1 MKPAFTKVNRYIF
14 DPKAWSWSI
23 PSGTTCPGAEQ
34 CLAKVD
40 RGTGKITNGPKQT
53 FKCYAAVSERYPSVR
68 KRYWAN
74 FDAVRGKKCDEVAH
88 VLSECFPKNAKRVRV
103 HTAGD
108 FFSEEYFKGWM
119 QFAAAKPDVQFWAFT
134 KSLPFWVRNIDLVPS
149 NMEIQASYGGKWD
162 NMIEEHGLKYAK
174 VVWSR
179 EEAES
184 LGLEIDTNDKLAA
197 FPGPSFALVENFTKP
212 NLASADAKLPDADG

>member
-14 DPKAWSWSI
+14 DPKAVSWSI

-40 RGTGKITNGPKQT
+40 RESGKMTNGPKQK
-53 FKCYAAVSERYPSVR
+53 FKCYSAVSERYPSVR

-74 FDAVRGKKCDEVAH
+74 FDAVRGKKAEDIKQVIAD
-88 VLSECFPKNAKRVRV
+88 CFPKNAKRVRV

-108 FFSEEYFKGWM
+108 FYSEQYFLGWM
-119 QFAAAKPDVQFWAFT
+119 QFAASRPDVQFWAFT
-134 KSLPFWVRNIDLVPS
+134 KSLPIWINNTEAVPE

-162 NMIEEHGLKYAK
+162 YMIEPNGLKYAK
-174 VVWSR
+174 VVWSK
-179 EEAES
+179 EEAAQ
-184 LGLEIDTNDKLAA
+184 LGLKICTDDRLAA
-197 FPGPSFALVENFTKP
+197 FPGPSFALLENFTKTTE
-212 NLASADAKLPDADG
+212 

>member
-1 MKPAFTKVNRYIF
+1 MKEMKPAFTKVNRYIF

-40 RGTGKITNGPKQT
+40 RHSGKMTNGVKQK

-68 KRYWAN
+68 KRYWTN
-74 FDAVRGKKCDEVAH
+74 FDAVRGKKADEVEA
-88 VLSECFPKNAKRVRV
+88 VLADCFPKNAKRVRV

-108 FFSEEYFKGWM
+108 FYSEQYFLGWM
-119 QFAAAKPDVQFWAFT
+119 QFAASNPEVQFWAFT
-134 KSLPFWVRNIDLVPS
+134 KSIPIWVNNREAVPS

-162 NMIEEHGLKYAK
+162 DMIKTNKLKYAK
-174 VVWSR
+174 VVWSVD
-179 EEAES
+179 EAKL
-184 LGLEIDTNDKLAA
+184 LGLEIDTDDKMAA
-197 FPGPSFALVENFTKP
+197 FPGPSFALLENFTKP
-212 NLASADAKLPDADG
+212 

>member
-14 DPKAWSWSI
+14 DPKAVSWSI

-40 RGTGKITNGPKQT
+40 RESGKMTNGPKQK
-53 FKCYAAVSERYPSVR
+53 FKCYSAVSERYPSVR

-74 FDAVRGKKCDEVAH
+74 FDAVRGKKANDVKQVIA
-88 VLSECFPKNAKRVRV
+88 ECFPKNAKRVRV

-108 FFSEEYFKGWM
+108 FYSEQYFLGWM
-119 QFAAAKPDVQFWAFT
+119 QFAQSRPDVQFWAFT
-134 KSLPFWVRNIDLVPS
+134 KSLPIWINNKEYVPG

-162 NMIEEHGLKYAK
+162 YMIEANRLKYAK
-174 VVWSR
+174 VVWSK
-179 EEAES
+179 EEAAR
-184 LGLEIDTNDKLAA
+184 LGLKICTDDRLAA
-197 FPGPSFALVENFTKP
+197 FPGPSFALLEN
-212 NLASADAKLPDADG
+212 LSLIHI